1 MSKLNLAKTF
11 KDVKE
16 LASRHSPELLTG
28 FGIGGMIITTVLA
41 VRATPKAL
49 QLIDNTK
56 DELGLA
62 DDEKLTAVETV
73 KATWKC
79 YIPAAITGV
88 TSVACLVSANSVNAR
103 RNAALATAYNLSA
116 TALSEYKDKVV
127 ETIGEK
133 KEQTIRAKIAE
144 DKLKNEP
151 VDRAK
156 VIVTGSGTTRFYD
169 DISKRRFISSIDKI
183 KNARNDLNARMLEGE
198 DFVSLNDF
206 YYEIGLEPIS
216 FGDDVGWNVY
226 NGRRGMIAI
235 NLDSAI
241 VDTDGEP
248 CIVLEYDVSPE
259 RGYRS

>member
-11 KDVKE
+11 KDVQALVSK
-16 LASRHSPELLTG
+16 HSPELLTG
-28 FGIGGMIITTVLA
+28 IGIAGMITTTLLA

-49 QLIDNTK
+49 NLIEDTK
-56 DELGLA
+56 SELGLTGE
-62 DDEKLTAVETV
+62 EKLTAVETV

-88 TSVACLVSANSVNAR
+88 MSVTCLVSANSVNAR

-116 TALSEYKDKVV
+116 TALSEYKEKVV

-133 KEQTIRAKIAE
+133 KEQDIRAKIAE

-156 VIVTGSGTTRFYD
+156 VIVTGSGNTRFYD
-169 DISKRRFISSIDKI
+169 DISKRRFMSSIDKI
-183 KNARNDLNARMLEGE
+183 KNARNELNARMLEGE

-206 YYEIGLEPIS
+206 YYEIGLEPIGY
-216 FGDDVGWNVY
+216 GDDVGWNVY
-226 NGRRGMIAI
+226 KGRRGMIAI
-235 NLDSAI
+235 SLDSAI

-248 CIVLEYDVSPE
+248 CIVLEYTVSPE
-259 RGYRS
+259 RGYCS